1 MSISFRVTGL
11 AFSLAATLAI
21 GQASAQEWRTTS
33 SLMGESKYG
42 ENFQRYDYVN
52 PEELKELSTW
62 LS

>member
-21 GQASAQEWRTTS
+21 GQASAQEWHTTS

-42 ENFQRYDYVN
+42 ENFQ
-52 PEELKELSTW
+52 S
-62 LS
+62 